1 MEAVITFLTGVLSIK
16 LFLCFVMV
24 IYLLRIIQNTIEYFV
39 SYKELKMLNRN
50 GRIVM
55 FIITIT
61 ISPLIQIF
69 FYLREKYNGE

>member
-1 MEAVITFLTGVLSIK
+1 MEAVITFLTGVLSLK
-16 LFLCFVMV
+16 LFLCLAMV

-39 SYKELKMLNRN
+39 SYKDLKMLNRN